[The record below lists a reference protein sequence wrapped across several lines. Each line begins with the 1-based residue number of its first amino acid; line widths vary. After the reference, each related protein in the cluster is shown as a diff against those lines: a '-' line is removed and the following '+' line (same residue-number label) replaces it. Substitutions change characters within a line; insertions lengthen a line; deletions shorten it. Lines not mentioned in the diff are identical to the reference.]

1 MEKEVVI
8 SVNGSESRIV
18 FIDHQHGDIKVRGR
32 REGRRVQ
39 GFLFQLENLLLT
51 YTPHA
56 ILVVM
61 AVDQSDS
68 FHLAEHILL
77 YLSHN
82 GYMEH
87 KVAVVEVAMILQFI
101 FQFLRLSFWW
111 PIRQIW

>member
-18 FIDHQHGDIKVRGR
+18 FIDHQHGDIKVRRR

-39 GFLFQLENLLLT
+39 SFLFQLENVLLT
-51 YTPHA
+51 YSPHA

-68 FHLAEHILL
+68 FQLAEHILL
-77 YLSHN
+77 YLTHN
-82 GYMEH
+82 GYIEN
-87 KVAVVEVAMILQFI
+87 KVAARLGGGGG
-101 FQFLRLSFWW
+101 FLSN
-111 PIRQIW
+111 IY